1 MKLTNS
7 ELIYEAEQ
15 NYIKA
20 TFFADETPNTM
31 PVPADVPGCD
41 STWMFT
47 PDSVLYVTS
56 TGDVYLAGV
65 DNTWYQQ

>member
-1 MKLTNS
+1 MKLTKS

-41 STWMFT
+41 STWKFT
-47 PDSVLYVTS
+47 PDSVLYITS
-56 TGDVYLAGV
+56 TCDVYLAGV

>member
-1 MKLTNS
+1 MKLTKS
-7 ELIYEAEQ
+7 ELIYEADQ

-41 STWMFT
+41 STWKFT
-47 PDSVLYVTS
+47 PDSVLYVVGS
-56 TGDVYLAGV
+56 GNLYLAGV

>member
-1 MKLTNS
+1 MKLTKS
-7 ELIYEAEQ
+7 ELIYEADQ

-41 STWMFT
+41 STWKFT
-47 PDSVLYVTS
+47 PDSVLYVVGS
-56 TGDVYLAGV
+56 GDLYLAGV
-65 DNTWYQQ
+65 DNAWHQQ

>member
-1 MKLTNS
+1 MKLTKS

-20 TFFADETPNTM
+20 TFFADETPSTM
-31 PVPADVPGCD
+31 PVPEDVPGCD
-41 STWMFT
+41 STWKFT